1 MWLLEIKHQ
10 YFHKYGGLL
19 KNTSTFRSKFYLLI
33 KKSAAETT
41 YFAEYWIYSWIFDGA
56 FAPAK
61 FRQSWCKTSSAN
73 ELQEPGEIS
82 KSSSKLIKNYFE
94 NYWDSTLGPSIF
106 WAGNWCIVDIVINA
120 WSQYFVNLQIILSL
134 GILRPTNESTEKLKI
149 FKKKDMRHFDREIQM
164 CPLRLL
170 RSSNLYHGCP
180 IQTFPA

>member
-1 MWLLEIKHQ
+1 MLWLLEIKHQ

-82 KSSSKLIKNYFE
+82 KSSSKLIKNYFD
-94 NYWDSTLGPSIF
+94 NYWDSTVGPSIL
-106 WAGNWCIVDIVINA
+106 WAGNSRIVDIEINA
-120 WSQYFVNLQIILSL
+120 WSRYFVNLQINLSH
-134 GILRPTNESTEKLKI
+134 GILRPTNESTKKLQI
-149 FKKKDMRHFDREIQM
+149 FKKRHE
-164 CPLRLL
+164 
-170 RSSNLYHGCP
+170 
-180 IQTFPA
+180 TFWSWN